1 VTPRL
6 IAAFA
11 LLLVAGGCGLASAQ
25 GSWQMVDEV
34 NGRLP
39 EDQRFDPLGW
49 HAGKYLSLWSAYGRL
64 CPAGRLGRRV
74 RYFSLAGVACVIVA
88 AWLIGLFG

>member
-1 VTPRL
+1 VIFRL
-6 IAAFA
+6 IVASA
-11 LLLVAGGCGLASAQ
+11 LLLVAGGCSLASAF

-39 EDQRFDPLGW
+39 EGERFDPLGW
-49 HAGKYLSLWSAYGRL
+49 HASKYLSLWRTYGRL
-64 CPAGRLGRRV
+64 YPAGRLGRRV
-74 RYFSLAGVACVIVA
+74 RYLSLAGVACVIVA